1 MKTIWI
7 LAIGVVI
14 AAYIIVNRNDDVEN
28 WFLNK

>member
-7 LAIGVVI
+7 LAIGIIVAV
-14 AAYIIVNRNDDVEN
+14 YIIAKRNDDVEN